1 MADEEEWDDNY
12 EPEGEYDPET
22 DGQIEPEPPDDPPDW
37 SDAEESS
44 DVIPEGEPVEPYLV
58 EESRETWWY
67 LASGGTVPAPPETED
82 ATTTPTGWTTTRPT
96 VTSDATAAMR
106 AYECDRIVYGDG
118 SCVWG
123 EVSVSVSYD
132 NEAKAW
138 LASKVANEANTVAN
152 ATAQHFWHDSE
163 GVHVVDEEQANWATE
178 YAKTD
183 HGELSN
189 PTSAKPWHNQLINS
203 LGTLI
208 RTGLRNLVSITRSA
222 IAFYDGQG
230 NNTENIIARFGA
242 NGAQIGKSGQGN
254 AYIDS
259 TGLSVHADSTH
270 EVMSAKSMNDPTMGV
285 AVAREV
291 KVAAG
296 VVGSTGCAIATDH
309 GVTAVMSCYVYGTTT
324 SVSLTIDPSDNTILY
339 CDQSYLD
346 KRLDVIYT
354 TRDFVASVKVGA
366 LASAN
371 GPDSLAV
378 GESETYGFGAIA
390 FGAECSAL
398 GNRSIVG
405 GTDSDS
411 VGRSSVAI
419 GEGVKALADGSAAF
433 GMETVANGRDQFVI
447 GEDNVIDTSDRYAF
461 IVGNGD
467 SSTRSNAFTVGW
479 NGDIYPSKRTVL
491 KSLVNRDNPSG
502 TAISDNDHSVYITDA
517 DGERIGIVRVEQST
531 GGNITLS
538 LMSIGEKTDGTEVIN
553 QISLNSLRD
562 GSRTYYVADPAAF
575 RSAISAFSTSGGT
588 ITGPVYAKNTVIDRS
603 VSPSSAQYT
612 TDVGGGSSF
621 QLVDKNGAVLGYI
634 RASKQ
639 VDGRTGLD
647 LRVWNS
653 DTAGSN
659 VVHGAFQIFIDRSG
673 TVSYSIANQ
682 ANFRNAI
689 GASSGIFPRSAG
701 GTGMSART
709 TGTVTRSGVTTAGT
723 FNAYSNGVV
732 CTVTAHDLALKT
744 ALANGENV
752 NIGTLPEGYRPP
764 TNMYGTIH
772 GGASSRN
779 NKGFIRI
786 TSDGVVR
793 FSNYSDASWATN
805 YTIAFTITWAL

>member
-22 DGQIEPEPPDDPPDW
+22 DGQIEPDPPEEPPDW

-44 DVIPEGEPVEPYLV
+44 DVIPEGEPVESYLV
-58 EESRETWWY
+58 EESRETWWF
-67 LASGGTVPAPPETED
+67 LASGGTVPSPPETED
-82 ATTTPTGWTTTRPT
+82 TTTTPTGWTTTRPT
-96 VTSDATAAMR
+96 VVSDATAAMR

-118 SCVWG
+118 SCIWG

-138 LASKVANEANTVAN
+138 LASKVANEANTVAS

-163 GVHVVDEEQANWATE
+163 GVHIVDEEQADWATE
-178 YAKTD
+178 YSETN
-183 HGELSN
+183 HGDLAA
-189 PTSAKPWHNQLINS
+189 PTNARPWNNQLINS

-242 NGAQIGKSGQGN
+242 SGAQIGKSGQGN

-291 KVAAG
+291 KVAATVG
-296 VVGSTGCAIATDH
+296 VGANGCAIATDH

-354 TRDFVASVKVGA
+354 TMDFVASVKVGA

-390 FGAECSAL
+390 FGAECLAL

-405 GTDSDS
+405 GTESDS
-411 VGRSSVAI
+411 IGRSSVAI
-419 GEGVKALADGSAAF
+419 GEEVKSLADASAAF
-433 GMETVANGRDQFVI
+433 GMETVANGRGQFVV
-447 GEDNVIDTSDRYAF
+447 GTDNVIDTSDRYAF

-467 SSTRSNAFTVGW
+467 SSTRSNAFAVGW
-479 NGDIYPSKRTVL
+479 DGNARPSGCLVL
-491 KSLVNRDNPSG
+491 RNPSTNRDNPGS
-502 TAISDNDHSVYITDA
+502 NDVWDTQHALMLCDA
-517 DGERIGIVRVEQST
+517 DGERTGIVRAYQ
-531 GGNITLS
+531 GADGRIGAS
-538 LMSIGEKTDGTEVIN
+538 LIAFSETAAGTEVNNGLSI
-553 QISLNSLRD
+553 IVARD
-562 GSRTYYVADPAAF
+562 GTQSY
-575 RSAISAFSTSGGT
+575 G
-588 ITGPVYAKNTVIDRS
+588 
-603 VSPSSAQYT
+603 VSNP
-612 TDVGGGSSF
+612 
-621 QLVDKNGAVLGYI
+621 
-634 RASKQ
+634 
-639 VDGRTGLD
+639 
-647 LRVWNS
+647 
-653 DTAGSN
+653 TA
-659 VVHGAFQIFIDRSG
+659 
-673 TVSYSIANQ
+673 
-682 ANFRNAI
+682 FRNAI
-689 GASSGIFPRSAG
+689 GATSGTFPASVGGTGITSNPSMLVNLGSSSAAGVFAASPRPGVTGTLPRGNG

-709 TGTVTRSGVTTAGT
+709 TGSVARTGITTGGT
-723 FNAYSNGVV
+723 LNVYSNGVV
-732 CTVTAHDLALKT
+732 CTVIGHDLQLKA
-744 ALANGENV
+744 ALANNGNV
-752 NIGTLPEGYRPP
+752 EIATLPAGFRPP
-764 TNMYGTIH
+764 DNVYGTIH
-772 GGASSRN
+772 AGSSARN
-779 NKGFIRI
+779 NKGFVRI
-786 TSDGVVR
+786 TSGGVVR